1 MNKNVIIKKVGGA
14 FSKVGFQ
21 LRKHSPEILIAAG
34 IVGTVASA
42 VIACKAS
49 TKVSAI
55 VEDTKTQLD
64 AVHDAKEKYI
74 DNRSDE
80 EETVYTMDDV
90 KKDTAIIYIQ
100 TGVKLAKLYIPAVT
114 LGILSLSCIVVSN
127 NILRKRNAALA
138 AAYTALDTG
147 FKEYRERVVNKFGD
161 EVDKQLRYGIKA
173 IEIEESTVDEN
184 GNQTVTTKTINTV
197 QGCSDYAR
205 YFEAGT
211 TPYWEKE
218 SAYNEMF
225 IEAQQNYANDRLK
238 ANGYLFLNDV
248 YESLGFEKTKAGQIV
263 GWVYD
268 PENPNGDNYIDFG
281 MMNLYHPRSDSDD
294 YRPTILLDF
303 NVDGNILDLMEKHRK
318 R

>member
-1 MNKNVIIKKVGGA
+1 MSKNEIVKKIGGA
-14 FSKVGFQ
+14 VSRVGFQ
-21 LRKHSPEILIAAG
+21 LKKHSPEIFIT
-34 IVGTVASA
+34 VGVIGTITSA

-49 TKVSAI
+49 TKVSSI
-55 VEDTKTQLD
+55 IDDTKEQLD

-74 DNRSDE
+74 DNRSDD
-80 EETVYTMDDV
+80 EETVYTEDDV
-90 KKDTAIIYIQ
+90 KKDTAIIYLQ
-100 TGVKLAKLYIPAVT
+100 TGVKLCKLYIPAVA
-114 LGILSLSCIVVSN
+114 LGILSLGCIITSN

-147 FKEYRERVVNKFGD
+147 FKEYRERVVNKFGK

-173 IEIEESTVDEN
+173 IEIEETSVDEN
-184 GNQTVTTKTINTV
+184 GNETVITKTIQTV
-197 QGCSDYAR
+197 EGCSDYAR

-211 TPYWEKE
+211 SPYWEKE

-281 MMNLYHPRSDSDD
+281 MMELYNPRSDSDD

>member
-1 MNKNVIIKKVGGA
+1 MKNGIVRKAGSAI
-14 FSKVGFQ
+14 SKVGFG
-21 LRKHSPEILIAAG
+21 LRKHSPEILIAFG

-49 TKVSAI
+49 TKVSTI
-55 VEDTKTQLD
+55 IEDAKEQLD
-64 AVHDAKEKYI
+64 AVHEAKSKYI
-74 DNRSDE
+74 DNSANDE
-80 EETVYTMDDV
+80 MQIYTQEDA

-114 LGILSLSCIVVSN
+114 LGVLSLGCIIVSN
-127 NILRKRNAALA
+127 NILRKRNIALA
-138 AAYTALDTG
+138 AAYTALDTS
-147 FKEYRERVVNKFGD
+147 FKEYRDRVTEKFGE
-161 EVDKQLRYGIKA
+161 EVDKQLRHGIKA
-173 IEIEESTVDEN
+173 VDISETTTDES
-184 GNQTVTTKTINTV
+184 GNETTSVKTINV
-197 QGCSDYAR
+197 IDGCSDYAR

-211 TPYWEKE
+211 SPYWEQE
-218 SAYNEMF
+218 SAYNELF

-248 YESLGFEKTKAGQIV
+248 YESLGFEKTKAGQVV

-281 MMNLYHPRSDSDD
+281 KMNIHRCEGEEYH
-294 YRPTILLDF
+294 PTILLDF
-303 NVDGNILDLMEKHRK
+303 NVDGNILDLMERHRK

>member
-1 MNKNVIIKKVGGA
+1 MNKNEIIKKVGGT

-21 LRKHSPEILIAAG
+21 LKKHSPEIFITVG
-34 IVGTVASA
+34 VVGTIASA
-42 VIACKAS
+42 IIACKAS
-49 TKVSAI
+49 TKVSSI
-55 VEDTKTQLD
+55 IDDTKKQLD

-74 DNRSDE
+74 DNRSDD
-80 EETVYTMDDV
+80 EETIYTENDV

-114 LGILSLSCIVVSN
+114 LGILSLSCIIVSN

-147 FKEYRERVVNKFGD
+147 FKEYRERVVNQFGN

-173 IEIEESTVDEN
+173 IEIDETSVDEN
-184 GNQTVTTKTINTV
+184 GNETVTTKTIQTV
-197 QGCSDYAR
+197 EGCSDYAR

-211 TPYWEKE
+211 SPYWEKE

-225 IEAQQNYANDRLK
+225 IAAQQNYANDKLQ

-281 MMNLYHPRSDSDD
+281 MMNIHRHEDD
-294 YRPTILLDF
+294 NYYPTILLDF
-303 NVDGNILDLMEKHRK
+303 NVDGNILNLMEKHRK